1 MCIYNIQY
9 SIYIY
14 IRTQYHNHIYMHA
27 CVISNYIYKHL
38 RKHAPIHRR
47 SHTHHF
53 PQQPTMSHVH
63 QTCPAKGRRLRWV
76 PATRLVR
83 SYAIYFRLGVL
94 KSPRKM
100 WYKDIQ
106 GKFRQLDELVRTIRL
121 TYASIGEF
129 LLESSTFSG
138 PPPASRCLQ
147 MSLVIPWLIPLTL
160 CHWAMI
166 VIVL

>member
-9 SIYIY
+9 IYIYNY

-106 GKFRQLDELVRTIRL
+106 GKFRQLMNWWEPLVWHMRQLGNFFWNPRHFQDHHQQ
-121 TYASIGEF
+121 ADACKC
-129 LLESSTFSG
+129 LLWYHSDWS
-138 PPPASRCLQ
+138 
-147 MSLVIPWLIPLTL
+147 PWLFATEP
-160 CHWAMI
+160 W
-166 VIVL
+166 